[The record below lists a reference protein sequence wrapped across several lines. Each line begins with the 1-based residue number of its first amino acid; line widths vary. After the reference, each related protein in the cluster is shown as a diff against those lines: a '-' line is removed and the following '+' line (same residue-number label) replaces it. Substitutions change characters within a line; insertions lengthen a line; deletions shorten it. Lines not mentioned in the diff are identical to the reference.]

1 MVGEITIS
9 VGEHVNA
16 GEQVMLVVLTGA
28 SGNFGGRGGV
38 LDERGEGVWMR
49 EQLVNYCPL
58 NYCQTTSLLVETQDH
73 CEVFHTTVVE
83 DGWVCEPT

>member
-9 VGEHVNA
+9 VAEHVNA

-38 LDERGEGVWMR
+38 LDERGGCLDEGAIS
-49 EQLVNYCPL
+49 QLLSTELLSDNLPAGR
-58 NYCQTTSLLVETQDH
+58 NTGSL
-73 CEVFHTTVVE
+73 
-83 DGWVCEPT
+83 